1 MKENAYIQLLSF
13 ILPPEMSTFFDLV
26 SVSEEKLIGE
36 SNAMLHLHLDEKDLA
51 PEGCEGLKPNG
62 FYETMLINDF
72 PIRDKKVMLH
82 VRRRRWIDAQG
93 KSVSRDWDLVAQ
105 GTRLSKEFA
114 AFLKEYLGYD
124 PSNGQEPG
132 ETL

>member
-51 PEGCEGLKPNG
+51 PEGSEGLKPNG

-93 KSVSRDWDLVAQ
+93 KSVSRDW
-105 GTRLSKEFA
+105 E
-114 AFLKEYLGYD
+114 
-124 PSNGQEPG
+124 
-132 ETL
+132 

>member
-82 VRRRRWIDAQG
+82 VRRRRWRALRLRCQCNWPLMHSGQDCR
-93 KSVSRDWDLVAQ
+93 K
-105 GTRLSKEFA
+105 RLSA
-114 AFLKEYLGYD
+114 GR
-124 PSNGQEPG
+124 
-132 ETL
+132 

>member
-26 SVSEEKLIGE
+26 SVSEDYLIGE
-36 SNAMLHLHLDEKDLA
+36 GNAMLHLHLDEKDLA
-51 PEGCEGLKPNG
+51 PEGRKDLKPNG
-62 FYETMLINDF
+62 FYETMQINDF